1 MIQVEPMRVL
11 SAAVQFAPMILEI
24 NENLTMVLRMTFE
37 AAQKGAKIIVLPEL
51 CVSGVSLQNS
61 SEASQCA
68 QTLDGAQ
75 TQAFTQIAK
84 KFDCTIVFGYV
95 QYHDGL
101 FYNSAAIVDNR
112 GIIGNVQKHN
122 LWGPDSLWATSS
134 QEQFPNVMAHGLR
147 LGTLICRDAMNK
159 YRDSSPNSGGPNF
172 YGNNSVDVIAL
183 CTSWGSGYGY
193 PDIAWVDLRESTGAN
208 VIVSNRVGVDRD
220 LEFKGGSAI
229 LSRDGDIYTNGSSFT
244 EPAIV
249 GGWVV
254 L

>member
-1 MIQVEPMRVL
+1 MSVL
-11 SAAVQFAPMILEI
+11 SAAVQFAPIILDI
-24 NENLTMVLRMTFE
+24 NENLTMALRMTFE

-51 CVSGVSLQNS
+51 CISGISLQNV

-68 QTLDGAQ
+68 QTIDGLQ
-75 TQAFTQIAK
+75 TQAFTQVAK
-84 KFDCTIVFGYV
+84 KFDCTVVFGYV

-101 FYNSAAIVDNR
+101 FYNSAAIVDAR

-122 LWGPDSLWATSS
+122 LWGPDNLWATNSRD
-134 QEQFPNVMAHGLR
+134 EFPNVMVHGLR
-147 LGTLICRDAMNK
+147 LGSLICRDAMNK
-159 YRDSSPNSGGPNF
+159 YRDSSPDSGSQRF

-193 PDIAWVDLRESTGAN
+193 PDVAWVDLREMTSAN
-208 VIVSNRVGVDRD
+208 VIVSNRVGTDRD
-220 LEFKGGSAI
+220 LEFKGGSAV
-229 LSRDGDIYTNGSSFT
+229 LSRDGNIYTNGSSFT

-249 GGWVV
+249 GGWAT